1 MNATATDDDEQG
13 HEQRHA
19 RARGREDPDDVNA
32 HPELLARA
40 EEPKRSS
47 IVPTLSQRRAVLANL
62 QAVKMEARHVR
73 AHPRQ
78 IYFIRA

>member
-1 MNATATDDDEQG
+1 MLAPG
-13 HEQRHA
+13 V
-19 RARGREDPDDVNA
+19 GEDPDDVNA
-32 HPELLARA
+32 HLELLAARA
-40 EEPKRSS
+40 EELQEELDRADP
-47 IVPTLSQRRAVLANL
+47 SQRRAVLANL